1 MKRFRPPANL
11 PERLLKLVSLRR
23 RECDV
28 MRVQNDKIADHW
40 GVGNSLPLM
49 QQIGGRTPSAA
60 DAITREI

>member
-1 MKRFRPPANL
+1 
-11 PERLLKLVSLRR
+11 LVPLRR

-28 MRVQNDKIADHW
+28 MRVQNGKIADHW
-40 GVGNSLPLM
+40 GVGNSLSLM